1 MKALNINPRFS
12 PSTSELS
19 AFIDAGIPALTL
31 GITHGENLNKID
43 ESIEIEPIY
52 SGLAQLLGVLLA
64 IDRGYCDAT

>member
-1 MKALNINPRFS
+1 
-12 PSTSELS
+12 
-19 AFIDAGIPALTL
+19 L

-64 IDRGYCDAT
+64 IDKGYCDAT